1 MWACNYIHSV
11 TSLHAL
17 EFPYVSVV
25 TPAIHHNCSL
35 GKTAVLASGI
45 FTAHQPIKLHL
56 ILFQSSLRLQRE
68 VQNGL
73 WPALWGNS
81 GAELLSSAVAVQ
93 CDSSRVAAFWGRWKS
108 VGVRG
113 SQWHLRILDWNQIF
127 FVSFRLCMRKWQKR
141 EGQQKCETSLVLRFG
156 SHGKGIKQTSIFFF
170 RFLFFSRTLSFCS
183 KMQWAA
189 LLSAVY
195 ICRCLS

>member
-1 MWACNYIHSV
+1 MCVWASDYIHSV

-25 TPAIHHNCSL
+25 TPAIHHNCSQ

-56 ILFQSSLRLQRE
+56 ILFQSSPRLQRE

-73 WPALWGNS
+73 WRSLRGNS
-81 GAELLSSAVAVQ
+81 GAELLLSSAQ
-93 CDSSRVAAFWGRWKS
+93 CDSSGAAAFLGRWKS

-113 SQWHLRILDWNQIF
+113 SQWHLRILD
-127 FVSFRLCMRKWQKR
+127 
-141 EGQQKCETSLVLRFG
+141 
-156 SHGKGIKQTSIFFF
+156 GIKFSLC
-170 RFLFFSRTLSFCS
+170 LFVCMYEKETEERRST
-183 KMQWAA
+183 KVWDII
-189 LLSAVY
+189 SASVWEAWK
-195 ICRCLS
+195 R